1 VSAPRPEVSVGAIV
15 VEDGRL
21 LLVRRGR
28 GAAVGRWSVPGGRVE
43 WAETL
48 AQAVVRELREE
59 TGLEGQCQRFIG
71 WVERLGAGYHY
82 VILDFTVTIVGGEL
96 RAGDDADAVQWVRLD
111 DVGSWPPVVD
121 GLVEFLA
128 EHGIVGHPPG
138 H

>member
-43 WAETL
+43 WGETL

-59 TGLEGQCQRFIG
+59 TGLDGRCEHFVG
-71 WVERLGAGYHY
+71 WVERRGADHHY
-82 VILDFTVTIVGGEL
+82 VILDFAVTVVGGEL
-96 RAGDDADAVQWVRLD
+96 RVGDDADAVQWVAVD
-111 DVGSWPPVVD
+111 DVASWPEVVE

-128 EHGIVGHPPG
+128 EHQIV
-138 H
+138 